1 LLFIE
6 WLDLDEIARQV
17 NLRPYHFLLY
27 VTKVLGLTPHQYLSR
42 TSFRARVS
50 WLRTANRPP
59 PLLWMADLATRPIP
73 CAALYALCFA
83 GLQCGLS
90 FLAWL
95 VVLGVSPSVGLRERM
110 R

>member
-42 TSFRARVS
+42 TSFRAR
-50 WLRTANRPP
+50 
-59 PLLWMADLATRPIP
+59 
-73 CAALYALCFA
+73 ALCFA